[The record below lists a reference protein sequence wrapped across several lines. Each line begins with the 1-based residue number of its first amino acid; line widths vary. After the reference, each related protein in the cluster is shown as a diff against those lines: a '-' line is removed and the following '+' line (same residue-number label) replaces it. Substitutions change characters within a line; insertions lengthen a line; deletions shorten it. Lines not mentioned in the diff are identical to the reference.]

1 MALLCPPSVDVEVL
15 AMGFVYPFGLLRDRQ
30 PVGVLVGGAHT
41 LDLGHLDG
49 FQPMAKVVA

>member
-15 AMGFVYPFGLLRDRQ
+15 AMGFVDPFGLLRARQ